1 MKIAINLT
9 RDNVGG
15 ITSSSLNLINYLY
28 QEDHEFIGLELTSRM
43 YMKGP
48 ALFRGF
54 SPEIFDHHIIN
65 IHHLNL
71 REIMESAKD
80 LREVRSAFSKPI
92 KIIRKILQETRPDV
106 LLLSGTYYL
115 PWLISI
121 AAQREGIPIVLWYAG
136 VLSKETAHFPA
147 HLRKL
152 YLAMEKSMVKRATK
166 IIFPSLLC
174 KKAVEKE
181 VLLAKIDNSYI
192 VPNPVSH
199 IFTEPT
205 AVDFSLEKRIAAV
218 GRYSKIKNFEKF
230 FDIHREL
237 GRRKWGHT
245 SSFVTSGTKIKKL
258 PRSIDVLPP
267 MTAEGLKNF
276 YLSQGLIICPSTFE
290 TFGNVPM
297 EAVCLGIPVLVSEN
311 MGCAEVLRKVGLE
324 NMVISFHSTKKVA
337 DRVQE
342 LCGQSILPKQLNALK
357 RLLDNG
363 FVSEQIR
370 AVIKQAAL
378 KPSGSR

>member
-9 RDNVGG
+9 RDSVGG
-15 ITSSSLNLINYLY
+15 ITSSNLNLMNYLY
-28 QEDHEFIGLELTSRM
+28 KEDHEFIGLELSSLM

-54 SPEIFDHHIIN
+54 SPEVFDHHIIN

-71 REIMESAKD
+71 RDILEESKSLAEIK
-80 LREVRSAFSKPI
+80 RAFKKPI
-92 KIIRKILQETRPDV
+92 KKIREILNQTRPDV
-106 LLLSGTYYL
+106 ILLNGTYYM

-121 AAQREGIPIVLWYAG
+121 AAEQEKIPIVLWYAG
-136 VLSKETAHFPA
+136 VLTKETSHLPA
-147 HLRKL
+147 ALRKH
-152 YLAMEKSMVKRATK
+152 YAAIEKSIVKRASK

-174 KKAVEKE
+174 KKTVAKE
-181 VLLAKIDNSYI
+181 VLGTNIDNGYI
-192 VPNPVSH
+192 IPNPVANTF
-199 IFTEPT
+199 IEP
-205 AVDFSLEKRIAAV
+205 AAIDYSVEKRIAAV
-218 GRYSKIKNFEKF
+218 GRYSKIKNFDKF
-230 FDIHREL
+230 FELHREL
-237 GRRKWGHT
+237 VRRGWGHS
-245 SSFVTSGTKIKKL
+245 SSFVTNTAKIKGI

-267 MTAEGLKNF
+267 MTAEGLKKF
-276 YLSQGLIICPSTFE
+276 YLSQGLIVCPSIFE

-311 MGCAEVLRKVGLE
+311 MGCAEVLRKVGLG
-324 NMVISFHSTKKVA
+324 NMVMSFDNTKLVA

-357 RLLDNG
+357 RILDNS

-370 AVIKQAAL
+370 AVIYQAA
-378 KPSGSR
+378 KD